1 MSDILLHVKNLNI
14 TLKRDTHDLNIVSNL
29 SFDISRSMVF
39 GLVGESGCGKS
50 LTALSILRLL
60 PQNMTLTGEIVFDG
74 RDIMGLNEKQ
84 IRAIRGNEIGMI
96 FQEPMTSLNPVLTV
110 GYQIA
115 EVLITHKGMQKKE
128 ALDYSVELLKA
139 VKIPSPELRARDY
152 PHQLSGGMR
161 QRVMIAIAIACKPK
175 LLIADEPTTA
185 LDVTIQAQIL
195 SLLREL
201 REQYGLSML
210 FISHDMAVVSETVDY
225 AGIMYTGRLMEVGNV
240 DELIKKPLHPYTKGL
255 LNSLPVKKGQPL
267 VPIKGVVPPP
277 HLLAK
282 GCKFSNRC
290 PIADRDC
297 EIEEPELEEKL
308 SGHFV
313 RCFKV

>member
-1 MSDILLHVKNLNI
+1 MSDILLQVKNLNI
-14 TLKRDTHDLNIVSNL
+14 SLKRDTHDLNIVSKL

-60 PQNMTLTGEIVFDG
+60 PPNMTLTGEIVFDG
-74 RDIMGLNEKQ
+74 RDIIGLNEKR

-115 EVLITHKGMQKKE
+115 EVLMTHKGMQKKE
-128 ALDYSVELLKA
+128 ALDYSIELLKA

-195 SLLREL
+195 SLLKDL

-225 AGIMYTGRLMEVGNV
+225 AGIMYTGRLMEVGTV
-240 DELIKKPLHPYTKGL
+240 DELIKNPLHPYTKGL

-277 HLLAK
+277 HLLSK

-297 EIEEPELEEKL
+297 EIDEPDLKERL